1 MSETKQ
7 AYCMKCKAKRDMVN
21 PVATFSTN
29 GTPMTRG
36 QCAVCGGNLS
46 VMGYTAAHEGLEKP
60 AVAPRQNT
68 TKKSKVAP
76 KASKTSSAKSKSA
89 SKPKSAASKATK
101 SAADKKPTN
110 SPKIK
115 KLVIVESPA
124 KARTVGNFL
133 GSEYTVMASKGHI
146 RDLLVSQLSVDV
158 QNDFEPKYRV
168 PNEKRETVAEL
179 KRAAANADVVYLATD
194 PDREGEAIAWHLMAA
209 ADIPPSRTQ
218 RVVFHEITRSAVA
231 DAFAHPRQIDQGLVD
246 AQQARRI
253 LDRLVGYNITELL
266 WEKVRNRLSAGRVQ
280 SIALRMV
287 VDREREIESFVR
299 EEYWTIDADLLKQKD
314 SPQNLFRARLI
325 RIHEAEPALKSEAD
339 VQPHV
344 AALQASQ
351 YVVSDY
357 KTGTRLRRPS
367 APFTTSTL
375 QQEASRRLGFSATR
389 TMKTAQDL
397 YEGVELANG
406 EVIGLITYM
415 RTDSPSVSV
424 DAQQEVRAYILQRFG
439 QEFAPPEPPVYKA
452 KAKGAQEAHEAIRP
466 TSVLRHPDDVKKY
479 LTTDQ
484 FRLYKLIWERFVASQ
499 MSPAVY
505 DTVRVEIAAGPTNSQ
520 PPYLLRS
527 AGSRVKFPGFLAL
540 YEDSRDEDAAADE
553 DENRYLPPMKVG
565 EVLQLVEVIPQQ
577 HFTEPPPRYT
587 EASLVRALEEY
598 GIGRP
603 STYAPTVG
611 VIQDRDYVIKQDK
624 RLVPTEIGKIVSDLL
639 VQFFPEEM
647 DYQFTARM
655 EENLDKIA
663 EGHIDWKPVMRQFYG
678 PFEQRL
684 IRARS
689 KMPRMKQEE
698 LIGRK
703 CPTCTTG
710 DLVIK
715 YGRRGKFIGCTN
727 YPECKHTEPYLEF
740 TGIACPQCGAEH
752 GGQLIERKTKRG
764 RTFYGCS
771 RYPQCDYATW
781 KLPSQTGGNGQTS
794 NEERIELLS

>member
-7 AYCMKCKAKRDMVN
+7 AYCIRCKAKRDMTN
-21 PVATFSTN
+21 PVATFSTT
-29 GTPMTRG
+29 GRPMTRG
-36 QCAVCGGNLS
+36 QCAVCGTNLS
-46 VMGYTAAHEGLEKP
+46 LMGLTAAHEGLPKP
-60 AVAPRQNT
+60 TPALPQKKETAT
-68 TKKSKVAP
+68 TSAAKKGSKATTAQP
-76 KASKTSSAKSKSA
+76 KTTQAAHAK
-89 SKPKSAASKATK
+89 AASKAAATK
-101 SAADKKPTN
+101 KSTSRRKV
-110 SPKIK
+110 K

-133 GSEYTVMASKGHI
+133 GSDYTVMASKGHI

-179 KRAAANADVVYLATD
+179 KRAAADAEVVYLATD

-209 ADIPPSRTQ
+209 ADIPPARTQ
-218 RVVFHEITRSAVA
+218 RVVFHEITQNAVA
-231 DAFAHPRQIDQGLVD
+231 EAFAHPRQIDQGLVD

-287 VDREREIESFVR
+287 VDREREIEAFIP
-299 EEYWTIDADLLKQKD
+299 EEYWTIDAALVKD
-314 SPQNLFRARLI
+314 NNSPTSHFLARLV
-325 RIHEAEPALKSEAD
+325 RIDQAEPQLNTEAE

-344 AALQASQ
+344 AALEASE

-357 KTGTRLRRPS
+357 KTGTRQRRPS

-389 TMKTAQDL
+389 TMKAAQDL
-397 YEGVELANG
+397 YEGIELANG

-424 DAQQEVRAYILQRFG
+424 DAQQEARRYILERFG
-439 QEFAPPEPPVYKA
+439 QAFAPPEPPIYKA
-452 KAKGAQEAHEAIRP
+452 KTKGAQEAHEAIRP
-466 TSVLRHPDDVKKY
+466 TSVLRHPDDVKQH
-479 LTTDQ
+479 LSADQ

-505 DTVRVEIAAGPTNSQ
+505 DTVRVEIAAGPAGSP

-527 AGSRVKFPGFLAL
+527 SGSRIQFAGFLAL
-540 YEDSRDEDAAADE
+540 YEDSRDEDASADD
-553 DENRYLPPMKVG
+553 DENRYLPPMEIG
-565 EVLQLVEVIPQQ
+565 EVLQLVKVLPEQ
-577 HFTEPPPRYT
+577 HFTAPPPRYT
-587 EASLVRALEEY
+587 EATLVRALEEY

-611 VIQDRDYVIKQDK
+611 VIQDRDYVIKRDK
-624 RLVPTEIGKIVSDLL
+624 RLVPTEIGKVVSDLL
-639 VQFFPEEM
+639 VQFFPDEM

-655 EENLDKIA
+655 EEDLDRIA

-684 IRARS
+684 VRARS
-689 KMPRMKQEE
+689 AMPRMKQEE
-698 LIGRK
+698 HVGRK

-715 YGRRGKFIGCTN
+715 YGRRGKFIGCSN
-727 YPECKHTEPYLEF
+727 YPECKHTEPYIEL
-740 TGIACPQCGAEH
+740 TGVACPQCGTEH
-752 GGQLIERKTKRG
+752 GGQLVERKTKRG
-764 RTFYGCS
+764 RTFFGCS
-771 RYPQCDYATW
+771 RYPSCDYATW
-781 KLPSQTGGNGQTS
+781 KLPNQPRTS
-794 NEERIELLS
+794 DPASEDERIELLS